1 MHSFQFFGIMS
12 QTGLD
17 GIDGILGLSPD
28 VTGNGP
34 SFIGHLKKE
43 QIIDDRMV
51 GFFIGDMQY

>member
-1 MHSFQFFGIMS
+1 MS
-12 QTGLD
+12 QVGLD

-28 VTGNGP
+28 VQGNGP

-43 QIIDDRMV
+43 QIIDDKIV